1 LVGDTDDALV
11 LQVARGDRLA
21 FARLVE
27 QHSARLSAL
36 AMRIVGS
43 RAVAEEIVQETFT
56 RAWVMAPNW
65 RHKGEPARAFSAW
78 LSRVA
83 TNLAIDQVRK
93 PRGLPIEAAP
103 EPEDPAQGA
112 VDALIA
118 QEKLAR
124 LRAALAELPP
134 RQRAAIALTYD
145 QGLSNMEGAAA
156 LETSLGAFELLLVRA
171 RRALRAAMTED
182 EA

>member
-1 LVGDTDDALV
+1 VGDTDDALV

-27 QHSARLSAL
+27 RHGARLMAL
-36 AMRIVGS
+36 AVRIVGN
-43 RAVAEEIVQETFT
+43 RAVAEEIVQEAFT
-56 RAWVMAPNW
+56 RAWTQAPNW
-65 RHKGEPARAFSAW
+65 QHRGEAGRAFSAW

-93 PRGLPIEAAP
+93 PRALPIEDAP
-103 EPEDPAQGA
+103 EPMDPAADA

-118 QEKLAR
+118 REKLTR
-124 LRAALAELPP
+124 LKVALAGLPP

-145 QGLSNMEGAAA
+145 QGLSNIEGAAA
-156 LETSLGAFELLLVRA
+156 LETSVGAFELLLVRA
-171 RRALRAAMTED
+171 RRALRVAMTED
-182 EA
+182 QA

>member
-21 FARLVE
+21 FVRLVE
-27 QHSARLSAL
+27 RHGARLTAL
-36 AMRIVGS
+36 AVRIVGS

-56 RAWVMAPNW
+56 RAWVAAPNW
-65 RHKGEPARAFSAW
+65 QHKGETARAFSAW

-93 PRGLPIEAAP
+93 PRNLPIEDAP
-103 EPEDPAQGA
+103 EPVDPAADA

-118 QEKLAR
+118 GEKLAR
-124 LRAALAELPP
+124 LRVALAALPP
-134 RQRAAIALTYD
+134 RQRAAITLTYD
-145 QGLSNMEGAAA
+145 QGLSNIEGAVA
-156 LETSLGAFELLLVRA
+156 LETSVGAFELLLVRA
-171 RRALRAAMTED
+171 RRALRVAMTED

>member
-1 LVGDTDDALV
+1 VGDTDDALV

-27 QHSARLSAL
+27 RHGTRLMAL
-36 AMRIVGS
+36 AVRITGN

-56 RAWVMAPNW
+56 RAWTHAPGW
-65 RHKGEPARAFSAW
+65 QQKGEPARAFSGW

-83 TNLAIDQVRK
+83 TNLAIDQLRK
-93 PRGLPIEAAP
+93 PRSLPIEDAP
-103 EPEDPAQGA
+103 EPMDPAA
-112 VDALIA
+112 DAMEALIA
-118 QEKLAR
+118 RQKLAR
-124 LRAALAELPP
+124 LQAALVTLPP

-145 QGLSNMEGAAA
+145 QGLSNIEGAAA
-156 LETSLGAFELLLVRA
+156 LETSVGAFELLLVRA
-171 RRALRAAMTED
+171 RRALRIAMTED

>member
-1 LVGDTDDALV
+1 MGDTDDALV

-21 FARLVE
+21 FAGLVE
-27 QHSARLSAL
+27 RHGARLMAL
-36 AMRIVGS
+36 AIRIVGN

-56 RAWVMAPNW
+56 RAWTQAPKW
-65 RHKGEPARAFSAW
+65 QQKGETARAFAAW

-93 PRGLPIEAAP
+93 PKTSPIEDAP
-103 EPEDPAQGA
+103 EPEDPAIDA
-112 VDALIA
+112 VDRLIA
-118 QEKLAR
+118 REKLSR
-124 LRAALAELPP
+124 LQAALAGLPP

-145 QGLSNMEGAAA
+145 QGLSNIEGAAA
-156 LETSLGAFELLLVRA
+156 LETSVGAFELLLVRA
-171 RRALRAAMTED
+171 RRALRIAMTED